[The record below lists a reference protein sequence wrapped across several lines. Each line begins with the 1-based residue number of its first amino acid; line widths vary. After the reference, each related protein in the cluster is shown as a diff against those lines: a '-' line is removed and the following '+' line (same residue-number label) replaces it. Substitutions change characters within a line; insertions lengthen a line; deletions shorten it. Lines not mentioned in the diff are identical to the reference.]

1 MSLRLSFLGLLAGL
15 IAVSAVRAD
24 DFFEQKKKEQALQ
37 AQQSI
42 ADVTTALNSSREL
55 EKTDAAKAKAILT
68 KALDDLAD
76 ARSLDARQYK
86 DLNDKLLAR
95 LAHVED
101 TLSAQK
107 KNAASTSKLNAD
119 KEAQAEKERQIKDK
133 LAGGGKSSYDQ
144 AKDRIDGTKKTL
156 ETQSS
161 LNKMKE
167 KGITDVTL
175 DIYKSA
181 SRMTEERITQYFI
194 DKSEKRK
201 ANKLTKDEVA
211 ILKALN
217 STMKADFDKVSV
229 KEFLQYMQ
237 DKVPGLTIFV
247 DEASRKD
254 VDPDNVLYDTP
265 ITFKA
270 AKVSV
275 RTLLKKVFSDLGLT
289 YVIKD
294 AAIQVITP
302 DRAKDY
308 VVARAYPVQDLV
320 APFDMRWGMYANKA
334 QMFQQAQLLM
344 AMIVNTI
351 EPQSWAGNSERGFG
365 TISYDPVTMAIVVRH
380 TAEMHYQLGG
390 GLAR

>member
-1 MSLRLSFLGLLAGL
+1 MSLRLAFLGLLASL
-15 IAVSAVRAD
+15 VLVSTVRAD
-24 DFFEQKKKEQALQ
+24 DYFEQKKKEQALQ
-37 AQQSI
+37 AQQAI
-42 ADVTTALNSSREL
+42 ADVNAALSASRDL
-55 EKTDAAKAKAILT
+55 EKTDPARAKALLD
-68 KALDDLAD
+68 KALYDLAD
-76 ARSLDARQYK
+76 TRSLDTKQYK

-95 LAHVED
+95 LARIED
-101 TLSAQK
+101 ALSAQK
-107 KNAASTSKLNAD
+107 KSAKAAADKQVQAD
-119 KEAQAEKERQIKDK
+119 KERQVNDK
-133 LAGGGKSSYDQ
+133 LAGSGKSTYDM
-144 AKDRIDGTKKTL
+144 AKDRIDGAKKNIDSSIAL
-156 ETQSS
+156 EKAKQ
-161 LNKMKE
+161 
-167 KGITDVTL
+167 KGILDVTL

-181 SRMTEERITQYFI
+181 SKMTEERITQYFI

-211 ILKALN
+211 LLKGLN
-217 STMKADFDKVSV
+217 STMKAEFDKVSL

-254 VDPDNVLYDTP
+254 IDPDNGLYDTP

-275 RTLLKKVFSDLGLT
+275 RTILKKVFADLGLI

-308 VVARAYPVQDLV
+308 TVTRAYPVQDLV

-344 AMIVNTI
+344 ATIVNTI
-351 EPQSWAGNSERGFG
+351 EPQSWAGSSERGFG
-365 TISYDPVTMAIVVRH
+365 TLSYDPVTMSIIVRH

-390 GLAR
+390 GLGR